1 MKRETWLLLLGAC
14 VAISILCGL
23 FLLLAAQPTMAA
35 TSAGTSLS
43 LADAP
48 FSAKVL
54 VGLAVLVS
62 GGLLLAPFFQA
73 QLKTLH

>member
-1 MKRETWLLLLGAC
+1 MKRETWLLLLGTC

-23 FLLLAAQPTMAA
+23 FLLLAAQPVVAA
-35 TSAGTSLS
+35 PAGTSIA
-43 LADAP
+43 LAEAP
-48 FSAKVL
+48 LVVKLL

-62 GGLLLAPFFQA
+62 GGLLLAPFFQS

>member
-1 MKRETWLLLLGAC
+1 MKRENWMLICGTC
-14 VAISILCGL
+14 IAISILCGL
-23 FLLLAAQPTMAA
+23 FLLLAVQPTVA
-35 TSAGTSLS
+35 TSTGTSIA

-48 FSAKVL
+48 LVVKVL

-73 QLKTLH
+73 QHKSLS